1 MSVNKANTSE
11 LELLR
16 QRIRELE
23 AENAE
28 MPDLRRKI
36 SEFDAEKTELKHRI
50 AEALKMTEEERTR
63 RDAENAKH
71 KARIE
76 ELESESGANGNDHE
90 KPLVDTSLPE
100 DKETD
105 AFLDEMHKK
114 KVSNEIRQRNWECQT
129 DRKKLQT
136 QESLLT
142 HPEEKMLQE
151 IKCPTSDPVIHD
163 QKRVTGVSETACSEK
178 VTYSIDEVS
187 QHLAQLCDKAID
199 AEDRA
204 NQANQEEILCWCL
217 YWKDFRDQLN
227 EIIRSNS
234 GKFGEKKIIDYGI
247 SLEKLSPEADHVTEI
262 FETAH

>member
-1 MSVNKANTSE
+1 
-11 LELLR
+11 
-16 QRIRELE
+16 
-23 AENAE
+23 

-76 ELESESGANGNDHE
+76 ELESEFRDRIMKVEQKQTLNDNSSNNNSSNFNLVADQVPMF
-90 KPLVDTSLPE
+90 PL
-100 DKETD
+100 
-105 AFLDEMHKK
+105 
-114 KVSNEIRQRNWECQT
+114 
-129 DRKKLQT
+129 
-136 QESLLT
+136 ESDS
-142 HPEEKMLQE
+142 PSS
-151 IKCPTSDPVIHD
+151 INYNN
-163 QKRVTGVSETACSEK
+163 VTEVSETACSEK

-204 NQANQEEILCWCL
+204 NRANQEEILCWCL
-217 YWKDFRDQLN
+217 YWKDFRDQLI

-234 GKFGEKKIIDYGI
+234 GKFGEKKVRRSQELGLKVRDVLRD
-247 SLEKLSPEADHVTEI
+247 S
-262 FETAH
+262 F

>member
-1 MSVNKANTSE
+1 
-11 LELLR
+11 
-16 QRIRELE
+16 
-23 AENAE
+23 

-142 HPEEKMLQE
+142 HPEEKMPQE
-151 IKCPTSDPVIHD
+151 IKCPTSDPSPLESDSPSSINYNN
-163 QKRVTGVSETACSEK
+163 VTEVSETACSEK

-217 YWKDFRDQLN
+217 YWKDFRDQLI

-234 GKFGEKKIIDYGI
+234 GKFGEKKVRRSQELGLKVRDVLRD
-247 SLEKLSPEADHVTEI
+247 S
-262 FETAH
+262 F